1 MIRDWG
7 GKGNDVWGERG
18 ENHKGMRGVCGQV
31 SVKRQKLLG
40 LKSKGK
46 LACDDTP
53 MAEVKLKP
61 GQKVMM
67 MG

>member
-1 MIRDWG
+1 MC
-7 GKGNDVWGERG
+7 
-18 ENHKGMRGVCGQV
+18 GMLCWQV

-46 LACDDTP
+46 LASDETP
-53 MAEVKLKP
+53 MADVKLKP
-61 GQKVMM
+61 GQKIMM